1 MSGFPVFDCHAD
13 ILMDVTKR
21 RLAGETGTFRRFH
34 LDRLRAG
41 GVAGA
46 VLIHCHMYD
55 TPAGP
60 EDVETFIRLFRDED
74 RENSGVWR
82 KLEAAEDAAWA
93 EGLFR
98 EAADAAEG
106 KAKAAPGAAAA
117 ALAGDGRNAGPLPVA
132 VGMEGL
138 KAVKGDFSLVE
149 RMYRE
154 ASLRL
159 VSLTQN
165 DENDLATGNWGD
177 PRRGLTER
185 GREFVRKLNDLGVL
199 IDLAHAN
206 EPCRREI
213 IELSRKPV
221 LMSHTSAKAVYD
233 NGRNCS
239 DAQLREIAE
248 AGGCVGC
255 MTSAAA
261 LAAEADTANHT
272 LERYLEH
279 LERMVEVAGEDHVVL
294 GLHYTEYLYPG
305 PGFLP
310 TRGLEDASRTQNLV
324 AALRARGWNDEALEK
339 LCWKNFFRLFRAALG

>member
-13 ILMDVTKR
+13 ILMDVVKR

-41 GVAGA
+41 GIAGA

-60 EDVETFIRLFRDED
+60 EDVESFIRLFRDED
-74 RENSGVWR
+74 SENSGVWR
-82 KLEAAEDAAWA
+82 KLATGEDAAWA
-93 EGLFR
+93 EAHFR

-106 KAKAAPGAAAA
+106 TAKSASGAAADG
-117 ALAGDGRNAGPLPVA
+117 LPDAGRKDDPLPVV

-165 DENDLATGNWGD
+165 DENDLATGHWGD
-177 PRRGLTER
+177 PKRGLTER

-213 IELSRKPV
+213 LELSSRPV

-233 NGRNCS
+233 NGRNYS
-239 DAQLREIAE
+239 DAELKAVAE

-261 LAAEADTANHT
+261 LAAEADTAHHT

-305 PGFLP
+305 PGYLS

-324 AALRARGWNDEALEK
+324 AALRARGWQDAALEK